1 MTRGDALI
9 IIWPVA
15 HSRSTLYKRSALYY
29 DAIYSFKNYQ
39 KEAEKVHSLIQQNKR
54 SEGRTL
60 LDVACGTGGHLAFLK
75 DHYEVQGLD
84 ANPDM
89 LKTARQKHADIAF
102 HQADMADFELKRKF
116 DAIICLFSSIGYVKT
131 RQRLNKAIRNMARH
145 LQSGGVII
153 IEPWFSPEAFIPGT
167 IHGLWVDQPDL
178 KIARMNLSTVKGNI
192 SIMDMHHLVGTTKG
206 IEHFIEHHEMGL
218 FTHEEY
224 REAFQAASLQ
234 VTYEP
239 EGLTGRG
246 LHIATR

>member
-1 MTRGDALI
+1 M
-9 IIWPVA
+9 
-15 HSRSTLYKRSALYY
+15 YQKSAIYY
-29 DAIYSFKNYQ
+29 DSIYSFKNYQ

-60 LDVACGTGGHLAFLK
+60 LDVACGTGGHLALLK

-89 LKTARQKHADIAF
+89 LKISRQKHPDIIF
-102 HQADMADFELKRKF
+102 HKADMLGFDLKRGF

-131 RQRLNKAIRNMARH
+131 RQRLNKAIQNMARH
-145 LQSGGVII
+145 LHSGGVLI
-153 IEPWFSPEAFIPGT
+153 IEPWFSPEAFTPGT

-178 KIARMNLSTVKGNI
+178 KIARMNLSTVKGNL

-224 REAFQAASLQ
+224 LGAFKLARLEL
-234 VTYEP
+234 THDP

-246 LHIATR
+246 LYIATQGG